1 MPLLE
6 KHCFIMKN
14 TTRHNAWGS
23 YDGFQKYAHIQQAL
37 DKPSAEYWMGDH
49 PNDPSY
55 LMFSDGTS
63 LPLDKLIRT
72 NPKAFLGEE
81 VFRQFGDLPF
91 LFKVLSASMPLSIQV
106 HPDKAKA
113 KAGFER
119 EEARGIGLTAPERN
133 YKDKNHKPELA
144 VALSDFRALCGF
156 RPAQETARLLGPEL
170 TAFFSFS
177 ADAFLD
183 SLIRLLKKALSLHD
197 HEKYQLEAMAL
208 KQAETLR
215 QSSNRADRLA
225 GDAVQECY
233 RHYPHDGGAV
243 SPLFLNL
250 FSLEPGQGLYVSA
263 GVMHAYLSGTI
274 LEIMATSD
282 NVIRGGLTQ
291 KHIDVDDLIA
301 VIDFA
306 AQPELIQPV
315 TKNAWK
321 IWNTEAHEFTLMEF
335 SAVQQGRTSWSVTG
349 PEILFCN
356 QGSFQIECPAGSASL
371 VEGTSVFIAGSCKN
385 CTLAGTGVAYRA
397 MVPLQKD
404 QP

>member
-1 MPLLE
+1 MAVLE
-6 KHCFIMKN
+6 KHCFVMKN

-23 YDGFQKYAHIQQAL
+23 YDGFRNYAHIPQAQ

-49 PNDPSY
+49 PNDPSHI
-55 LMFSDGTS
+55 LFSDGTS
-63 LPLDKLIRT
+63 MPLDQAIRAA
-72 NPKAFLGEE
+72 PQALLGEA
-81 VFRQFGDLPF
+81 VSRQFGDLPF

-119 EEARGIGLTAPERN
+119 EEASGIGLTAPERN

-156 RPAQETARLLGPEL
+156 RTAQETARLLGPKL
-170 TAFFSFS
+170 AGFFAFS
-177 ADAFLD
+177 AADFQE
-183 SLIRLLKKALSLHD
+183 SMIRLLKKALRLHD
-197 HEKYQLEAMAL
+197 HEKHQLEAMAL
-208 KQAETLR
+208 RQAEALR
-215 QSSNRADRLA
+215 QSSNRTDRLA
-225 GDAVQECY
+225 GEAVLECY

-250 FSLEPGQGLYVSA
+250 FELKPGQGLYVPA

-301 VIDFA
+301 VIDFS
-306 AQPELIQPV
+306 AQPVLIQPV
-315 TKNAWK
+315 TEGAWK
-321 IWNTEAHEFTLMEF
+321 NWITEAHEFRLMEF
-335 SAVQQGRTSWSVTG
+335 SAVQQRRTSWDVTG
-349 PEILFCN
+349 PEILFCS
-356 QGSFQIECPAGSASL
+356 QGNFQIECSAGSVSL
-371 VEGTSVFIAGSCKN
+371 AEGTSVFIAGSCES
-385 CTLAGTGVAYRA
+385 CSLAGAGVAYRA
-397 MVPLQKD
+397 MVPIQKD